1 MPNDPP
7 HYARRPVLIVDDVM
21 SEAMTLDLLC
31 RSFGVETICA
41 TSAGEAAAI
50 LARTRPAAIITNL
63 VMPGANGLDWLFMI
77 AERVPEV
84 PVMVVTG
91 SKKPLLKAAG
101 ELRDNYGLSDLVYFD
116 KIIDINTLRK
126 FVARAGLPIGPSQ
139 WDLH

>member
-7 HYARRPVLIVDDVM
+7 HYARRPVLIVDDVV

-41 TSAGEAAAI
+41 TSAEEAAAI
-50 LARTRPAAIITNL
+50 LARTRPAAIITGL
-63 VMPGANGLDWLFMI
+63 AMPGADGLDWLFMI
-77 AERVPEV
+77 AKRVPGV
-84 PVMVVTG
+84 PVLVLTG

-101 ELRDNYGLSDLVYFD
+101 ELCDNYGLSDLVCCD
-116 KIIDINTLRK
+116 KTIDINTLRT